1 MSSTARNANRAANA
15 MSRPYVAPTPE
26 RKLEKKLAA
35 VEKGSL
41 LLTEKPVVGLETRVN
56 EKELGKGS
64 MILHI
69 GQTDGLTAQMAIC
82 RPIGDVPDAL
92 ASDWTF
98 IPKAQIGN
106 LLGQKNPFEGKTQQR
121 VTQLKVE
128 HGLKVGV
135 LMKNANGEICYPDGA
150 IREKVL
156 ADCRVLHD
164 IHASVDG
171 GKPMKPIFS
180 YATAAHAM
188 AEVAY
193 LNSLATSDELKVAI
207 DTETAPYREH
217 ETKDPV
223 TGQKQVTMSWARG
236 IPYEVLPTVL
246 MDVIHTGS
254 YNASKWDALKVEAPK
269 KASPFAIWGYGEGSV
284 PPDKLAA
291 LTEKLREYAKIRK
304 DYNLSVPQGQKA
316 VREETAEQKRQRLD
330 KHQELQKATRDVNAI
345 ERFEYK
351 AFIPFEPKTGGSRP
365 SATALKK

>member
-1 MSSTARNANRAANA
+1 MSSTARSANRGANTTA
-15 MSRPYVAPTPE
+15 RPYSAPTPE

-41 LLTEKPVVGLETRVN
+41 LLTEKPIAGLETRVN
-56 EKELGKGS
+56 EKELGKGA

-82 RPIGDVPDAL
+82 RPIGDVPDVL

-98 IPKAQIGN
+98 IQKAQIGN

-128 HGLKVGV
+128 YGLKMGV
-135 LMKNANGEICYPDGA
+135 LTKNPTGEICYPDGA

-156 ADCRVLHD
+156 AECRVMHD

-180 YATAAHAM
+180 YATAAHAK
-188 AEVAY
+188 AEADY
-193 LNSLATSDELKVAI
+193 LNSLAMSEELKMQI
-207 DTETAPYREH
+207 DTETIPYREH

-223 TGQKQVTMSWARG
+223 TGQKQVAMSWARG
-236 IPYEVLPTVL
+236 IPPEVLPTVL

-254 YNASKWDALKVEAPK
+254 YNAGKWDALKVEAPK
-269 KASPFAIWGYGEGSV
+269 KASPFAIWGYRDGSV

-316 VREETAEQKRQRLD
+316 VREETDEQKRQRLD
-330 KHQELQKATRDVNAI
+330 KHQKLQDATRDVNAV

-351 AFIPFEPKTGGSRP
+351 AFVPYEPRTGGSRR
-365 SATALKK
+365 SANAA